1 LVQAKK
7 GIAMELWASLS
18 GNVMLA
24 AVTDQWAEWF
34 GSLFGAHALTAIAV
48 AKIIGINIIL
58 SGDNAVVIA
67 LACRNL
73 PARERTWGILLGA
86 GAAVVLRIIFTVAIQ
101 HLLGIPWLQLIG
113 GLLLFWIAI
122 KLLIADEPDDGSIAS
137 GSNLWEAV
145 KIVAIAD
152 VVMSLDNVLA
162 IAAAAMQAPADQQ
175 IWLIVFG
182 LVISIPLVIAGSTL
196 IMSLLTR
203 YPVLVWAGAA
213 LLGWIAGE
221 LLVTDLVS
229 VSQLQAWNPALVAV
243 DPDSATGLRPVGL
256 VLYSAATIGALFV
269 LLAGWI
275 LMRRRSRGAVGV
287 PGEEPGREG
296 GPAQ

>member
-1 LVQAKK
+1 MDL
-7 GIAMELWASLS
+7 LASLGS
-18 GNVMLA
+18 HVVLA
-24 AVTDQWAEWF
+24 PVTDQWAEWF
-34 GSLFGAHALTAIAV
+34 GSLFGSHALTAIAIG
-48 AKIIGINIIL
+48 KIIGINIIL

-73 PARERTWGILLGA
+73 PRRERAWGILLGA
-86 GAAVVLRIIFTVAIQ
+86 GAAVVLRIIFTVIIQ

-113 GLLLFWIAI
+113 GLLLFWIAV
-122 KLLIADEPDDGSIAS
+122 KLLIADEPDDDSVAS
-137 GSNLWEAV
+137 GSSLWEAV

-152 VVMSLDNVLA
+152 IVMSLDNVLA
-162 IAAAAMQAPADQQ
+162 IAAAAMQAPAEQQ

-229 VSQLQAWNPALVAV
+229 VTQLQAWDSALVVV
-243 DPDSATGLRPVGL
+243 DPESAAGLRPIGL
-256 VLYSAATIGALFV
+256 ILYSAATIGALIV
-269 LLAGWI
+269 LLVGWV
-275 LMRRRSRGAVGV
+275 LLRRRSRGAVGV
-287 PGEEPGREG
+287 PGREG
-296 GPAQ
+296 GAAE